1 MCIRL
6 HKNDS
11 ALCLS
16 KLEAWLRKAKE
27 DYQDWWE
34 SNDAWLLLHSI
45 PFPMLAQSSSNK
57 AIINSKYCVGE
68 PHNES
73 ESETRF
79 MSEKMI
85 WRQIWHQLVLALQ
98 NQRRETNR
106 AE

>member
-11 ALCLS
+11 ALSLS

-27 DYQDWWE
+27 DYQDWWK